1 MDAYEDDVE
10 GEEVSSV
17 LLWLICAL
25 LLVFAKMFFKN
36 D

>member
-10 GEEVSSV
+10 GEEVSAV
-17 LLWLICAL
+17 LLWLICRL
-25 LLVFAKMFFKN
+25 VWVFAKMFFKN

>member
-10 GEEVSSV
+10 GDEVSSV
-17 LLWLICAL
+17 LLWLVRAL

>member
-10 GEEVSSV
+10 GEEVSA
-17 LLWLICAL
+17 LWLWLICAL

>member
-10 GEEVSSV
+10 GEEVSPV
-17 LLWLICAL
+17 LLWLTCAL
-25 LLVFAKMFFKN
+25 LLVFAKMFFRN